1 MSDQIYTASVY
12 ERTVKYTNF
21 KGETRDATLTF
32 ALDPLQLLS
41 VIVVKDDGR
50 PVRRFRFA
58 TEPKEGF
65 DSACP

>member
-41 VIVVKDDGR
+41 VIAGTTKPARV
-50 PVRRFRFA
+50 
-58 TEPKEGF
+58 
-65 DSACP
+65 